1 MARAWR
7 FALLVVVALIL
18 VWTLIIAR
26 PASAQVWQRELSAE
40 IADQHECE
48 VAFLSEVIERE
59 FEDRRVI
66 LAKVHCLD
74 RRTFDAVRTD
84 DLDVFRFTV
93 CEERD
98 VDTC

>member
-1 MARAWR
+1 MARGWR
-7 FALLVVVALIL
+7 FAFVALAALALAWTLVV
-18 VWTLIIAR
+18 TR
-26 PASAQVWQRELSAE
+26 PASAQIWQRELSAE
-40 IADQHECE
+40 IADQHQCE

-59 FEDRRVI
+59 VDDRRVI

-98 VDTC
+98 VDAC